1 MPESTPASA
10 LALLDAATGGCLVA
24 VRVLG
29 RAVNV
34 PVRVTVAMADEAGL
48 TGFAREAAA
57 LGVAITP
64 RVAVDLAEGVRRR
77 GESARKDLSA
87 RATTALKGLL
97 RSVVPAVIDLVL
109 DRIDLNELV
118 ERRVDLDRLA
128 AHLDIDKVLDR
139 LDLNE
144 LVERRVDLD
153 RLAAHLDIDKVLDR
167 LDLDELIERRV
178 DIDRIA
184 ADLELDPIVNRLD
197 LIGLAEY
204 VVDGIDLPQIIR
216 ASTGSVAS
224 EGLREVRTRSMDADQ
239 ALAHLVDR
247 MLPRRRASRDGRL
260 RADENGS
267 APLPAPPAG
276 DAGAP

>member
-10 LALLDAATGGCLVA
+10 LALLDAATGGCLLA
-24 VRVLG
+24 VRTLG
-29 RAVNV
+29 RAANV

-48 TGFAREAAA
+48 VGFARAAGA
-57 LGVAITP
+57 LGVALTP

-87 RATTALKGLL
+87 RATTLLKALL

-139 LDLNE
+139 IDLDE

-153 RLAAHLDIDKVLDR
+153 RL
-167 LDLDELIERRV
+167 
-178 DIDRIA
+178 A

-267 APLPAPPAG
+267 APLPAPP
-276 DAGAP
+276 

>member
-10 LALLDAATGGCLVA
+10 LALLDAATGSCLLA

-29 RAVNV
+29 RAANV

-48 TGFAREAAA
+48 VTLARETRG

-77 GESARKDLSA
+77 GEAARKGLSV
-87 RATTALKGLL
+87 RAAALLSGLL
-97 RSVVPAVIDLVL
+97 AGVVPAVLDLVL
-109 DRIDLNELV
+109 DRIDLNALV

-128 AHLDIDKVLDR
+128 ANLDIEKVLDR
-139 LDLNE
+139 IDLDE
-144 LVERRVDLD
+144 LVERRVDID
-153 RLAAHLDIDKVLDR
+153 RLAAGIDVDA
-167 LDLDELIERRV
+167 IIGRV
-178 DIDRIA
+178 
-184 ADLELDPIVNRLD
+184 D

-239 ALAHLVDR
+239 ALASLVDR
-247 MLPRRRASRDGRL
+247 MLPRRRASRDGRP
-260 RADENGS
+260 RASENGS
-267 APLPAPPAG
+267 APLTAPPVG